1 MNKNILVVL
10 ALSAGTTTLSAETS
24 PSETAQVDTI
34 NLHEVEI
41 VANRATAKTPV
52 AFTNVKKADIEKVND
67 GRDIP
72 YLLSM
77 TPSMV
82 MTSDAGAGIGYS
94 SMRVRGSDA
103 SRINVTINGIPVN
116 DAESHRVYWVNMPD
130 LASSL
135 RDIQIQRGAGTSTN
149 GAGAFGASVNMLTDA
164 IAYDPYGE
172 VSASY
177 GSYNSNKQT
186 IRVGSGML
194 NDRWSVDARISHL
207 GSDGYIDRASSKLW
221 SYMGQAAYSHG
232 GTTLRLV
239 AFGGK
244 EETYMAWD
252 YASREEMEEYGRR
265 YNPCGQYIDSEGNI
279 AYYPDQK
286 DFFAQHNF
294 QLHFGQTIG
303 DKWRISAAA
312 HYTRGDGYYRQYKTN
327 RTLEEYGLAPYFLP
341 DGTKVKKSDLI
352 RLKHSNSDFGGLT
365 ASAIYRH
372 DRLDIAFG
380 AAANRYSG
388 HHFGQ
393 VDWVRNYIGPLD
405 PLQLYYNNNSGKW
418 DANIYARANVDISRA
433 FTAFADIQYRHIGY
447 KLHGSNDNY
456 DYTTES
462 MQRMD
467 YRQNYDFLNPK
478 VGVNYSDGGHNRA
491 FASWSVA
498 HKEPTR
504 SNFTDGDPTHIP
516 NAERLFDYELGYT
529 FSHQIFNVGVN
540 LYYMDYKDQLVA
552 TGQLSDTGNPLS
564 INVPESYRA
573 GIELQGALKPV
584 HWFEWQIN
592 ATLSRNRIR
601 NFTEYIYEDGWTNPI
616 TNYIGST
623 PIAFSPDFTLNNSF
637 NFNVKG
643 FEASLQS
650 HYVSK
655 QYMSNAHS
663 NEEMLKAYFV
673 SDLLLGYTFKNI
685 PSLKE
690 LRIGLNINNIFNAKY
705 ESNGYSGAGYY
716 VDADG
721 SKVIY
726 RYAGYAAQA
735 PINAMGTI
743 TIRF

>member
-1 MNKNILVVL
+1 MKQQLAVAL
-10 ALSAGTTTLSAETS
+10 ALAGATSAF
-24 PSETAQVDTI
+24 AQADMADTI
-34 NLHEVEI
+34 SLHEVEI

-52 AFTNVKKADIEKVND
+52 AFTNVRKADIEKVND

-72 YLLSM
+72 FLLSM

-94 SMRVRGSDA
+94 AMRVRGTDGT
-103 SRINVTINGIPVN
+103 RINVTINGIPVN

-135 RDIQIQRGAGTSTN
+135 RDIQIQRGAGTSVN

-164 IAYDPYGE
+164 IAVDPYGE

-221 SYMGQAAYSHG
+221 SYMGQAAYSHA
-232 GTTLRLV
+232 GTTLRFV

-252 YASREEMEEYGRR
+252 YATREEMEEYGRR
-265 YNPCGQYIDSEGNI
+265 YNPCGQYTDSEGNI

-303 DKWRISAAA
+303 ERWRINAAA
-312 HYTRGDGYYRQYKTN
+312 HYTRGDGYYKQYKTN
-327 RTLEEYGLAPYFLP
+327 RTLEEYGLKPFYLE

-352 RLKHSNSDFGGLT
+352 RLKYSNSDFGGLT
-365 ASAIYRH
+365 ASAAYRH
-372 DRLDIAFG
+372 ERLDLALG
-380 AAANRYSG
+380 VAANRYIG

-393 VDWVRNYIGPLD
+393 VDWVRNYIGALD
-405 PLQLYYNNNSGKW
+405 PLQQYYNNNSGKW
-418 DANIYARANVDISRA
+418 DANAYVRANLDIARAWS
-433 FTAFADIQYRHIGY
+433 AFADLQYRHIDY
-447 KLHGSNDNY
+447 KLHGSNDDF
-456 DYTTES
+456 DYTTDA
-462 MQRMD
+462 MQRLS
-467 YRQNYDFLNPK
+467 YHERYDFFNPK
-478 VGVNYSDGGHNRA
+478 VGINYTDGGRNRA

-504 SNFTDGDPTHIP
+504 SNFTEGDRTHIP
-516 NAERLFDYELGYT
+516 HAERLFDYELGYSFAHELFT
-529 FSHQIFNVGVN
+529 LGLN

-564 INVPESYRA
+564 INVPRSYRA
-573 GIELQGALKPV
+573 GVELQGALKPCR
-584 HWFEWQIN
+584 WFEWQLN

-616 TNYIGST
+616 SNYIGST

-637 NFNVKG
+637 NFTAGG

-663 NEEMLKAYFV
+663 DQEMLKAYFV
-673 SDLLLGYTFKNI
+673 SDLLLGYTFRHI
-685 PSLKE
+685 PFIEE
-690 LRIGLNINNIFNAKY
+690 LRLGLNINNLFNAKY

-735 PINAMGTI
+735 PTNAMGTI